1 MTAQFSDTLQYEE
14 KDYEIAGINGDGLFN
29 PAQYKMKP
37 IWQCTACWRGFVT
50 RYQVENDELHLTA
63 LSISLTDVDWQNK
76 GRKFPKI
83 QPPIIEGYKAIDM
96 SVEQWSLFEYY
107 YTNMRLLIPFTGGL
121 LLTRDFIEDLHVHM
135 GFHPAWK
142 YRTVY
147 ELLFEKGRLIRS
159 IDISKKMAEIRLEMK
174 EVELK
179 PYLDTSEKDVTEW
192 VEQCFTRDYKL

>member
-1 MTAQFSDTLQYEE
+1 
-14 KDYEIAGINGDGLFN
+14 
-29 PAQYKMKP
+29 MKP

-50 RYQVENDELHLTA
+50 RYQVENDELYLIA
-63 LSISLTDVDWQNK
+63 LSVSLTELDWQNK

-96 SVEQWSLFEYY
+96 SVEQWFLFEYY
-107 YTNMRLLIPFTGGL
+107 YTNMRLLISFTGGL
-121 LLTRDFIEDLHVHM
+121 LLTRDFIEGLYVHM

-159 IDISKKMAEIRLEMK
+159 IDVSKKMAEIRLEMK
-174 EVELK
+174 DAELK
-179 PYLDTSEKDVTEW
+179 PYLDTS
-192 VEQCFTRDYKL
+192 